1 MKTHAKKRPEPG
13 FFRGLW
19 EGWKRIGRKIG
30 NFQARIVMAIFY
42 FTVFCPF
49 ALTVRWA
56 TDPLAIKPDAPGGWQ
71 PLSPPEGS
79 PVERARKQF

>member
-1 MKTHAKKRPEPG
+1 MKTQAQKRSQPG

-19 EGWKRIGRKIG
+19 EGWKRIARKIG

-49 ALTVRWA
+49 ALAVRWG
-56 TDPLAIKPDAPGGWQ
+56 TDPLAIKANAPCGWQ

-79 PVERARKQF
+79 HLERARKQF